1 MPAIA
6 NGAVAQSSVAGSQMA
21 NGGYQV
27 ANFETWETEKK
38 RYALKGYGGGTFAY
52 ELKEAEANGEPIHRA
67 CLPAINAD
75 VFQSCKTMEAPL
87 VGDRDTPAT
96 LANRNIILV
105 NIGHGP
111 YRRAEG

>member
-1 MPAIA
+1 
-6 NGAVAQSSVAGSQMA
+6 MA

-52 ELKEAEANGEPIHRA
+52 ELKEAEANGEPIHRPV
-67 CLPAINAD
+67 CLYQRGRISILQNNG
-75 VFQSCKTMEAPL
+75 APL
-87 VGDRDTPAT
+87 VGGRDTPAT

-105 NIGHGP
+105 NIGHEP
-111 YRRAEG
+111 

>member
-1 MPAIA
+1 MG
-6 NGAVAQSSVAGSQMA
+6 NR
-21 NGGYQV
+21 
-27 ANFETWETEKK
+27 EKA
-38 RYALKGYGGGTFAY
+38 YALKGYGGGTFAY

-87 VGDRDTPAT
+87 VGGRDTPAT